1 MKDEPIPAD
10 QFEICKRE
18 LSRLNKLVDEI
29 DRSLNI
35 AQGIHMHEAQ
45 AALYECRK
53 DIETAGYWL
62 AKSLR
67 MLTERRG

>member
-18 LSRLNKLVDEI
+18 LSHLNKLVDEL

-35 AQGIHMHEAQ
+35 AQGIHLYEAQ
-45 AALYECRK
+45 AAMYECRK

-62 AKSLR
+62 AKALKI
-67 MLTERRG
+67 LAERKG